1 MLNLIIVGAVSFLA
15 GWCML
20 GVILL
25 GRFQHMR
32 DRYNDPHVCDRED
45 DTLRKWMCYSQA
57 ADTVRKFLP

>member
-1 MLNLIIVGAVSFLA
+1 MTSLISGAVCFIA

-32 DRYNDPHVCDRED
+32 DNYDDPYVCDSED
-45 DTLRKWMCYSQA
+45 DTLRKWMCWQA
-57 ADTVRKFLP
+57 AVDVVRKFLP